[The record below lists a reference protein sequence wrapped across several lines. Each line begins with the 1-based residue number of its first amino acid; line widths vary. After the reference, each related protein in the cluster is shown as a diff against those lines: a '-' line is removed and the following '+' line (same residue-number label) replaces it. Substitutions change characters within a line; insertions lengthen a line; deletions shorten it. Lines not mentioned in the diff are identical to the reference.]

1 MHIWIKCVLLSVSLS
16 LTACQSFVPKAQ
28 GLATPH
34 WQAQAYARQD
44 QVEVEWKDHQ
54 FSFLLY
60 QQQQG
65 QNIDFVALSLTGQ
78 QLFNVQFNGDSVHVA
93 QRVEQMKLLPF
104 DFVVRDVLYATYPGF
119 SELHG
124 SAVQQQHQAGQR
136 QIMINQGHVL
146 DIENFADHVELHNLQ
161 VPYRMVFSPIAEA
174 LENADQMENFE
185 NSGIDHQSGQD
196 YPDTAEIQK

>member
-16 LTACQSFVPKAQ
+16 LAACQSFVPKAQ

-44 QVEVEWKDHQ
+44 QVEVEWKNHQ

-78 QLFNVQFNGDSVHVA
+78 QLFNVQFDGDSVHVV

-119 SELHG
+119 SGLHG
-124 SAVQQQHQAGQR
+124 SAVQQQQQAGQR
-136 QIMINQGHVL
+136 QIMINQSHVL
-146 DIENFADHVELHNLQ
+146 NIENFSDRIELHNLQ
-161 VPYRMVFSPIAEA
+161 VLYRMVFSPIAEA
-174 LENADQMENFE
+174 LESEDQMEN
-185 NSGIDHQSGQD
+185 
-196 YPDTAEIQK
+196 PDNTMLDNPSDSAHPTITEI